1 MIIYIKNIIFREK
14 ATSALADFMQ
24 SSILIKLEIGNVGFV
39 VGRKTRVPG
48 EKPSQQGE
56 KQQQT
61 QPSSEGNGCFHH
73 CVYPALP
80 VITMWIVHGSRN
92 LMRYIFAKSMCI

>member
-1 MIIYIKNIIFREK
+1 MEILHPNPIEIY
-14 ATSALADFMQ
+14 S
-24 SSILIKLEIGNVGFV
+24 VGFCG
-39 VGRKTRVPG
+39 GRKTG
-48 EKPSQQGE
+48 EPREKLLEQGE
-56 KQQQT
+56 KRQQT